1 MKKIISS
8 LVLSSAM
15 ISFAQ
20 TYNWGA
26 GEGTLTLDSALTE
39 VKLITIG
46 KPNDTAAT
54 GSYNTINGA
63 EIKFASSTNSS
74 SLTSYTDVTFNNK
87 VTFKNGANW
96 WDHAITT
103 GYADAGKTTTITFTD
118 LHFDSNGKGGSA
130 GLDFFDGNTGKGGVV
145 HYKVGGTSSFSGGII
160 TRNNVVL
167 ELCRTDGQQV
177 LTGGTFS
184 VQDGSK
190 FVMGA
195 ANSVATTNWQ
205 TRTGVNAAGTHLGG
219 IIDMNG
225 FDFSLASMDL
235 RNDGGHAEAG
245 VQQIFEFG
253 GEKGVSQTLTM
264 TGTFN
269 FATKITNDVQKEACV
284 ITISGYES
292 GIDHIYFAK
301 DYTKDAITSDLIQF
315 DFGGEDYELI
325 VKEISAGKFEYIATV
340 IPEPSTYAMILGAL
354 AIAFVFMRRQ
364 TRK

>member
-1 MKKIISS
+1 M
-8 LVLSSAM
+8 LSSAM

-26 GEGTLTLDSALTE
+26 GDGTLTLDSALTE
-39 VKLITIG
+39 VELITIG
-46 KPNDTAAT
+46 KPDDASAT
-54 GSYNTINGA
+54 GAYNTVTGE
-63 EIKFASSTNSS
+63 EIKFASSTGVA
-74 SLTSYTDVTFNNK
+74 SLSVYTDVTFNNK
-87 VTFKNGANW
+87 VTFKNGAEW
-96 WDHAITT
+96 WIHAIIS
-103 GYADAGKTTTITFTD
+103 GFAQAGATTTVTFTD

-130 GLDFFDGNTGKGGVV
+130 GLDFVNGDGKGTI

-160 TRNNVVL
+160 TKGNVIL
-167 ELCRTDGQQV
+167 ELCRTDGEQV

-184 VQDGSK
+184 MQDGSK
-190 FVMGA
+190 YVMGA
-195 ANSVATTNWQ
+195 ANSVASTSWQ

-225 FDFSLASMDL
+225 FDFSLVGMAL
-235 RNDGGHAEAG
+235 RNEGKHAEAG

-253 GEKGVSQTLTM
+253 GEKGVSQTLLM
-264 TGTFN
+264 TGTFDFSTN
-269 FATKITNDVQKEACV
+269 IINDVQKEACV
-284 ITISGYES
+284 ITIRGYES
-292 GIDHIYFAK
+292 GIDHVYFAK

-315 DFGGEDYELI
+315 DFDGQDYELV

-354 AIAFVFMRRQ
+354 AIAFAFMRRQ

>member
-1 MKKIISS
+1 M
-8 LVLSSAM
+8 LSSAM

-39 VKLITIG
+39 VELITIG
-46 KPNDTAAT
+46 KPNDSSAT
-54 GSYNTINGA
+54 GAYNTVSGA
-63 EIKFASSTNSS
+63 EIKFASSLNKS
-74 SLTSYTDVTFNNK
+74 SLDVYTDVTFNNK
-87 VTFKNGANW
+87 LTFKNGANW
-96 WDHAITT
+96 WDHAIMS
-103 GYADAGKTTTITFTD
+103 GYAQAGATTTVTFTD

-130 GLDFFDGNTGKGGVV
+130 GLDFFNGDGKGTI

-160 TRNNVVL
+160 TKGNVIL
-167 ELCRTDGQQV
+167 ELCRTDGKQV

-184 VQDGSK
+184 MQDGSK
-190 FVMGA
+190 YIMGA
-195 ANSVATTNWQ
+195 ANSVASANWQ

-219 IIDMNG
+219 TIDMNG

-284 ITISGYES
+284 VTISGYES

-315 DFGGEDYELI
+315 DFDGQDYELV
-325 VKEISAGKFEYIATV
+325 VKEISSGKFEYIATV